1 MGCLN
6 DECIR
11 NRREIREEGITSR
24 GWRIEARRKVSLMTS
39 FQTFFTAPA
48 RQQTRLEAARIVRCA
63 GYRAR
68 SYEMQRN
75 AAVAANGSSGVL

>member
-1 MGCLN
+1 M
-6 DECIR
+6 
-11 NRREIREEGITSR
+11 
-24 GWRIEARRKVSLMTS
+24 MTS